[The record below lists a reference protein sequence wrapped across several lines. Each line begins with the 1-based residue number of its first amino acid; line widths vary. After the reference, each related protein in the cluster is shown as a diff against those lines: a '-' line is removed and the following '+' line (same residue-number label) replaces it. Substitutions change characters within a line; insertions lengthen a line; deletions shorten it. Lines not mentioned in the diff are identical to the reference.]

1 MKIAPAREAVEYQ
14 TWHFNATMGEG
25 SPYVGASPEVDKAW
39 NALSYDIGDQ
49 VITNEERELL
59 GMPAS
64 HLKAIH
70 PKTGVEGYRVGIE
83 VFHQLHCVNLL
94 RQVTYKE
101 YYINLGTDGDFVEG
115 LEKLQM
121 HTGEFDSFLFS

>member
-1 MKIAPAREAVEYQ
+1 
-14 TWHFNATMGEG
+14 MGEG

-49 VITNEERELL
+49 VITNEEREII
-59 GMPAS
+59 GMPTS
-64 HLKAIH
+64 HLKAID
-70 PKTGVEGYRVGIE
+70 PKTGIEGYRVGLE

-101 YYINLGTDGDFVEG
+101 YYIDLGTDGDFVEG
-115 LEKLQM
+115 PEKLQM
-121 HTGEFDSFLFS
+121 HTGKFSVFPFFLCHN